1 MSEPFSKFLLHY
13 PITIVLLP
21 LGEDEYKVGEFIMEN
36 INANSVSFKDSIP
49 DENESDVLIINC
61 RSSITFQELHHQN
74 FLNRKYTKFPT
85 KIIILLSVYNLLVM
99 DYPLQYLSILSKYNI
114 PILFSNIYNPN
125 INFDIISV
133 RDNSL
138 TDSVIKLYEN
148 GEGCLI
154 GTREDII
161 KTIRLIIDKGRS
173 NSIII
178 KYADK
183 DVEMI
188 TDFMENKNR
197 VFIFY
202 NSVLNSDGKVL
213 DYNAGELVVL

>member
-1 MSEPFSKFLLHY
+1 MSEPFTKFLLHY
-13 PITIVLLP
+13 PITIILLP

-36 INANSVSFKDSIP
+36 VNADSVSFRDSIP
-49 DENESDVLIINC
+49 DENEADVLIINC
-61 RSSITFQELHHQN
+61 RSSVTFKELHHQH
-74 FLNRKYTKFPT
+74 FLKRKYTKFPT
-85 KIIILLSVYNLLVM
+85 KIIILLSVYNLLAM
-99 DYPLQYLSILSKYNI
+99 DYSLQYLSILSKYNI

-125 INFDIISV
+125 IKFDIISI
-133 RDNSL
+133 RDRSL

-148 GEGCLI
+148 GEGCLF
-154 GTREDII
+154 GTREEIVE
-161 KTIRLIIDKGRS
+161 TIRSIIDEHAA